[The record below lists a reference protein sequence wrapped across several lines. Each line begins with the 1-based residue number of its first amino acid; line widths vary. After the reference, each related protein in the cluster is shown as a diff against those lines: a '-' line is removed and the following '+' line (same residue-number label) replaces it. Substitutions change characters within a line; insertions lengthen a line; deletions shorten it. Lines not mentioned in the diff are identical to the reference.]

1 MTFGSFLACVS
12 YGLGINPAAVRVF
25 RNCGQK
31 IVFHRLFDRISHGLG
46 IDPSSFLMRSL
57 GDVRQFS
64 GLCFVWFGH
73 QSCCCSSVSQL
84 RAKDCF
90 PSAFR
95 SYFAWF
101 GHLACVSY
109 GLGFNPAA
117 VRVFRNCGQK
127 IVFHRLFDHISHGLG
142 IDPASFLMR
151 SLGDVRHFSACV
163 SYGLGFNPAAVRVF
177 RNCGQKI
184 VFHRLFDRIS
194 HGLGIDPSFLRRSL
208 GDVRHFSGLC
218 FVWFGHQSCCCS
230 AVSEA
235 FLPVIPSNGFPS
247 AFGWYFAWFGHRSF

>member
-46 IDPSSFLMRSL
+46 IDPASFFMRSL

-84 RAKDCF
+84 RTKDCF

-101 GHLACVSY
+101 GHRSCY
-109 GLGFNPAA
+109 
-117 VRVFRNCGQK
+117 
-127 IVFHRLFDHISHGLG
+127 
-142 IDPASFLMR
+142 SFLMR
-151 SLGDVRHFSACV
+151 FATAEKRSIGFSI
-163 SYGLGFNPAAVRVF
+163 VF
-177 RNCGQKI
+177 RM
-184 VFHRLFDRIS
+184 
-194 HGLGIDPSFLRRSL
+194 
-208 GDVRHFSGLC
+208 
-218 FVWFGHQSCCCS
+218 VWASILL
-230 AVSEA
+230 A
-235 FLPVIPSNGFPS
+235 F
-247 AFGWYFAWFGHRSF
+247 

>member
-1 MTFGSFLACVS
+1 MVWASILLLF
-12 YGLGINPAAVRVF
+12 RVF
-25 RNCGQK
+25 RKRFGQK
-31 IVFHRLFDRISHGLG
+31 SFPPTVFHRLFDRISHGLG

-84 RAKDCF
+84 RTKDCF

-109 GLGFNPAA
+109 GLGINPAA
-117 VRVFRNCGQK
+117 VRVFRNCGQT
-127 IVFHRLFDHISHGLG
+127 
-142 IDPASFLMR
+142 
-151 SLGDVRHFSACV
+151 
-163 SYGLGFNPAAVRVF
+163 
-177 RNCGQKI
+177 I

-194 HGLGIDPSFLRRSL
+194 HGLGIDPSSFLMRSL
-208 GDVRHFSGLC
+208 GNVRHFSGFC

-230 AVSEA
+230 PRVSE
-235 FLPVIPSNGFPS
+235 LRTKDCFPS
-247 AFGWYFAWFGHRSF
+247 AFRSYFAWFGHQSF

>member
-12 YGLGINPAAVRVF
+12 YGLGI
-25 RNCGQK
+25 
-31 IVFHRLFDRISHGLG
+31 
-46 IDPSSFLMRSL
+46 
-57 GDVRQFS
+57 
-64 GLCFVWFGH
+64 
-73 QSCCCSSVSQL
+73 
-84 RAKDCF
+84 
-90 PSAFR
+90 
-95 SYFAWF
+95 
-101 GHLACVSY
+101 
-109 GLGFNPAA
+109 NPAA

-194 HGLGIDPSFLRRSL
+194 HGLGIDPSSFLRRSL

-247 AFGWYFAWFGHRSF
+247 AFRSYFAWFGHRSFQGSSFLMRSLGDVRQFSGLCFVWFGHQSCCCSSVSQLRTKDCFPSAFRSYFAWFGHRSF

>member
-25 RNCGQK
+25 RNCGQKIVFHRLFDRISHGLGIDPASFLMRSLGDVRQFSGLCFVWFGHQSCGQK

-84 RAKDCF
+84 RTKDCF

-101 GHLACVSY
+101 GH
-109 GLGFNPAA
+109 
-117 VRVFRNCGQK
+117 
-127 IVFHRLFDHISHGLG
+127 
-142 IDPASFLMR
+142 R
-151 SLGDVRHFSACV
+151 SC
-163 SYGLGFNPAAVRVF
+163 
-177 RNCGQKI
+177 
-184 VFHRLFDRIS
+184 
-194 HGLGIDPSFLRRSL
+194 
-208 GDVRHFSGLC
+208 
-218 FVWFGHQSCCCS
+218 
-230 AVSEA
+230 
-235 FLPVIPSNGFPS
+235 
-247 AFGWYFAWFGHRSF
+247 

>member
-31 IVFHRLFDRISHGLG
+31 IVFHRLFDHISHGLG
-46 IDPSSFLMRSL
+46 IDPASVLMRSL
-57 GDVRQFS
+57 GDVRHFS
-64 GLCFVWFGH
+64 GLCFVWFGL

-84 RAKDCF
+84 RTKDCF

-101 GHLACVSY
+101 GHR
-109 GLGFNPAA
+109 F
-117 VRVFRNCGQK
+117 F
-127 IVFHRLFDHISHGLG
+127 
-142 IDPASFLMR
+142 
-151 SLGDVRHFSACV
+151 
-163 SYGLGFNPAAVRVF
+163 
-177 RNCGQKI
+177 
-184 VFHRLFDRIS
+184 
-194 HGLGIDPSFLRRSL
+194 RRSL

-235 FLPVIPSNGFPS
+235 FLPVIHSNGFPS
-247 AFGWYFAWFGHRSF
+247 AFRSYFAWFGHRSF

>member
-1 MTFGSFLACVS
+1 M
-12 YGLGINPAAVRVF
+12 
-25 RNCGQK
+25 
-31 IVFHRLFDRISHGLG
+31 
-46 IDPSSFLMRSL
+46 
-57 GDVRQFS
+57 
-64 GLCFVWFGH
+64 VWA
-73 QSCCCSSVSQL
+73 SIRCCSSVSQL
-84 RAKDCF
+84 RTKDCF

-109 GLGFNPAA
+109 GLGINPAA

-163 SYGLGFNPAAVRVF
+163 SYGLGFNPAAVRVL

-194 HGLGIDPSFLRRSL
+194 HGLGIDPSSFLRRSL

-230 AVSEA
+230 DVSEA

-247 AFGWYFAWFGHRSF
+247 VKLTFILTLDQGRLTIRSPSSSRLGGRDLPSQKQKGSISIWHDFRHWFSPLETLFFHIGSGALARAYSLECFSIF